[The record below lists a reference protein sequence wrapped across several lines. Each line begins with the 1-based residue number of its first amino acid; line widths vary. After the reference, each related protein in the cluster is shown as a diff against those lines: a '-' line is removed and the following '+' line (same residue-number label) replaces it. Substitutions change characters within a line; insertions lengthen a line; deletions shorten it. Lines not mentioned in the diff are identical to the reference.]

1 MRTGRAFELD
11 DLTALFGLD
20 LSEPDDKSDI
30 AAIESILV
38 RLRAVDRPMPAD
50 SRWSR
55 DQPALR
61 LVPALR
67 PDPTPTWKKEA
78 PG

>member
-38 RLRAVDRPMPAD
+38 RLRAVDRPMPA
-50 SRWSR
+50 R
-55 DQPALR
+55 QPLEPGSAGA
-61 LVPALR
+61 PPGPR
-67 PDPTPTWKKEA
+67 PSS
-78 PG
+78 